1 MIDNVKRIAVIKEKI
16 TAAINVVAIDV
27 QDDSHLHVGHAGA
40 KDGAGHFTVTVIS
53 NEFSGMSYLSRHRKI
68 YQAVGEM
75 IPNEI
80 HALVIR
86 PNTPLEAEEV

>member
-1 MIDNVKRIAVIKEKI
+1 M
-16 TAAINVVAIDV
+16 

-40 KDGAGHFTVTVIS
+40 KNGAGHFTVTVIS
-53 NEFSGMSYLSRHRKI
+53 NEFADMSYLARHRKI

-75 IPNEI
+75 IPDEI

-86 PNTPLEAEEV
+86 PNTPLEAEKVIPQTRI